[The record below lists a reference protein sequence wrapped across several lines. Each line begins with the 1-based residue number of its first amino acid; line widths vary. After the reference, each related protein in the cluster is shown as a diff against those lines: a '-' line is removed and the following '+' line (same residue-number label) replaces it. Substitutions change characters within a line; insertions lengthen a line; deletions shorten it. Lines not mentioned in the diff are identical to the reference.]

1 MNKYVI
7 VVFMLHL
14 RLVHK
19 YGDDVLILN
28 FTLKTS
34 EDIDICI
41 QFRLTKSIHFKFD
54 LYISNN

>member
-1 MNKYVI
+1 
-7 VVFMLHL
+7 MLHL